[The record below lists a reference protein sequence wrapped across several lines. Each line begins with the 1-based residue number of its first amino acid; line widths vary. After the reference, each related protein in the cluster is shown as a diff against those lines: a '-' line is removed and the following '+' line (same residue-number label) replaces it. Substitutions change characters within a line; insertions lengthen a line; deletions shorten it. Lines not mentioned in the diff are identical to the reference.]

1 MVNIGSLPYDVQHL
15 IFTYVDQQKKVENL
29 TELVAF
35 LMNKIE
41 HLKTENEGLRQ
52 DRANLSFILANDIPV
67 ARRLSFDSDWSDDT
81 IIEISDIEDVDM

>member
-1 MVNIGSLPYDVQHL
+1 MVNIDSLPYDVQHL

-41 HLKTENEGLRQ
+41 HLKQENHQLRQ
-52 DRANLSFILANDIPV
+52 DRSNLSFILANDIPV
-67 ARRLSFDSDWSDDT
+67 ARRLSFDSDWSEDT
-81 IIEISDIEDVDM
+81 IIEISDIEDVDI

>member
-1 MVNIGSLPYDVQHL
+1 MVNIGSLPFDVQHL
-15 IFTYVDQQKKVENL
+15 IFTYVDQQKKVESL

-41 HLKTENEGLRQ
+41 HLKSENEQLRQ
-52 DRANLSFILANDIPV
+52 DRSNLSFILANDIPV